1 MRRWMQIACAV
12 AAWINLS
19 SPLSATP
26 TEPESCPGLIA
37 SRDDLFSWAALRQN
51 EVNLRFVGHATFLLE
66 SPQGVR
72 IATDYSDGTRPPA
85 TPDVATMNKAH
96 STHFSY
102 LPDPGIK
109 HVLKGWNPAGG
120 PAYHD
125 LTVQDVRI
133 RNVSTNIRSYGGT
146 TEYDGNSIFVFE
158 TTQLCI
164 AHLGHLH
171 HTLSPEHLRKLGR
184 IDVLLVPVDGGYTLE
199 TFDMMEVLRAINA
212 PLMIPMH
219 FFGSSTLNRFLSSAR
234 EHFPVEFSDTVAISL
249 SRATLPRSPKILVL
263 PGH

>member
-12 AAWINLS
+12 AAWVNLN

-37 SRDDLFSWAALRQN
+37 SRDSLFSRASLGQD
-51 EVNLRFVGHATFLLE
+51 EVGLTFVGHATFLIE
-66 SPQGVR
+66 TPQGVR
-72 IATDYSDGTRPPA
+72 IATDYSDGTRPPS

-96 STHFSY
+96 SAHFSY
-102 LPDPGIK
+102 RPDPGIN

-125 LTVQDVRI
+125 LTILDVRI
-133 RNVSTNIRSYGGT
+133 RNVSTNIRSYGGA

-158 TTQLCI
+158 TAQLCI

-171 HTLSPEHLRKLGR
+171 HTLLPEHLKKLGR
-184 IDVLLVPVDGGYTLE
+184 IDILLVPVDGGYTLE
-199 TFDMMEVLRAINA
+199 TFDMIEVLRAINA

-234 EHFPVEFSDTVAISL
+234 EHFPVEFSDTPAITL
-249 SRATLPRSPKILVL
+249 SRPTLPKSPKLLVL